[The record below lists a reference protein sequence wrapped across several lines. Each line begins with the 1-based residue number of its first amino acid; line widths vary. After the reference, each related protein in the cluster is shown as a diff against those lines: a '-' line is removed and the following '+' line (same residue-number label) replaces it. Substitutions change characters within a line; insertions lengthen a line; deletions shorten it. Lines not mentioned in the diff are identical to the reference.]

1 MTSPINYSWHNK
13 SWDQFTSAYSQD
25 HLPHA
30 ILLTGSQGVGKFSF
44 SKRLAKFLLCLNPE
58 PDNQQACDQCQGC
71 KTYESGA
78 NPDFM
83 DIQLLDDKQQ
93 IGVDQI
99 RQLSKFLTYSRS
111 FNAYRVVLIHPV
123 ERMNQNAAN
132 SLLKSLEEPADNT
145 VVILTATHLSK
156 VMPTIISR
164 SQLLT
169 LPMPNRQQAIDWI
182 KQEKPDCEN
191 VEELLEMSH
200 GSPLLAI
207 QTSNETIE
215 KRNELAKDIL
225 NVVEKNNSVT
235 EIAKKWEKFDFETML
250 DWQIIWLQY
259 FLKKINAPN
268 SRFSQ
273 LISLSQTLQRI
284 EQEIVKEQL
293 WALYQQ
299 LIIKKQTIHTSV
311 NPLIN
316 IENMLTLWL
325 QANPL

>member
-1 MTSPINYSWHNK
+1 MTQTDYSWHSK
-13 SWDQFTSAYSQD
+13 AWDQFVAAYSQN

-30 ILLTGSQGVGKFSF
+30 LLLTGSQGVGKLAFSQ
-44 SKRLAKFLLCLNPE
+44 RLVTSLLCLNP
-58 PDNQQACDQCQGC
+58 DIKTKQACGQCQAC

-83 DIQLLDDKQQ
+83 NIQLLEDKQQ

-99 RQLSKFLTYSRS
+99 RRLSEFLTYSRS

-145 VVILTATHLSK
+145 VIILTATHLSK
-156 VMPTIISR
+156 VMPTIKSR
-164 SQLLT
+164 SQLLN
-169 LPMPNRQQAIDWI
+169 LPLPTRQQAIDWI
-182 KQEKPDCEN
+182 KQKKPDFKN
-191 VEELLEMSH
+191 IEELLEMSH

-207 QTSNETIE
+207 QTSDDVLE

-225 NVVEKNNSVT
+225 NIVEKNNSVI
-235 EIAKKWEKFDFETML
+235 EIAKKWEKFDLEMLL
-250 DWQIIWLQY
+250 DWQIIWLQQ

-273 LISLSQTLQRI
+273 AHSKILQNL
-284 EQEIVKEQL
+284 EQIIVKEQL
-293 WALYQQ
+293 WVLYQQ
-299 LIIKKQTIHTSV
+299 LILKKKTIHTSV
-311 NPLIN
+311 NPLMN

-325 QANPL
+325 QASPL